1 VGADF
6 FANVALPNHH
16 LSDMAHLSERLVI
29 PTRGA
34 SRFRLAIKLR
44 SAPPRPYAW
53 EIYEDE
59 RDEKAVRQSALRFRT
74 SQEAWS
80 AGFGTVSA
88 YVMSSIRDVLS
99 PGGTS
104 ARFRHASTRSS
115 HFLRLDVS
123 Y

>member
-1 VGADF
+1 
-6 FANVALPNHH
+6 
-16 LSDMAHLSERLVI
+16 MTHLSERLVT

-80 AGFGTVSA
+80 AG
-88 YVMSSIRDVLS
+88 SIALEKMRDRSLPS
-99 PGGTS
+99 PSPTPDAPDGP
-104 ARFRHASTRSS
+104 
-115 HFLRLDVS
+115 
-123 Y
+123 